1 MRDALNKLSRSR
13 PELFTTDDIP
23 GLIEAGA
30 GIAIM
35 NLGSA
40 RPELLTTGH
49 LDKMVGDLKTDPFFD
64 NVLDWLSDTD
74 VTPWA
79 VVSLFNGGHL
89 SAIIDSMVNRIGSRQ
104 YRPVS
109 DWEID
114 IVRNLARDRSELF
127 TEDDVP
133 KMRMIVRVNRRME
146 SALSTL
152 KEKKTDLFLP

>member
-1 MRDALNKLSRSR
+1 
-13 PELFTTDDIP
+13 
-23 GLIEAGA
+23 
-30 GIAIM
+30 
-35 NLGSA
+35 
-40 RPELLTTGH
+40 
-49 LDKMVGDLKTDPFFD
+49 
-64 NVLDWLSDTD
+64 
-74 VTPWA
+74 
-79 VVSLFNGGHL
+79 
-89 SAIIDSMVNRIGSRQ
+89 MVNRIGSRQ

-152 KEKKTDLFLP
+152 KEKKPDLFLP